1 MRITRRFD
9 PRALIVIAAG
19 LLPLAACESGGES
32 PPTDGAPAVTAPE
45 ANAEQIATSFV
56 DAYGAFDAEEA
67 ITYLADDAAIVEL
80 IGSVGAHTG
89 VLGTRDELPLLLS
102 YLEAA
107 GYGQTHDSCEA
118 QSTSSSGTLVHC
130 TFDFHL
136 FGSDRLGLG
145 PYSGSSFDLTVLDG
159 AIVRAH
165 KSFGTEEFSGE
176 MWEPFAAWVSEA
188 YPEDVTEM
196 YEDETQQGIRLSDES
211 VRLWRRHVREYVQ
224 EMQA

>member
-1 MRITRRFD
+1 MRKPIQAFVLVAIRVAA
-9 PRALIVIAAG
+9 AL
-19 LLPLAACESGGES
+19 LLLVACGGES
-32 PPTDGAPAVTAPE
+32 EVPQSDELPTATAVDTE
-45 ANAEQIATSFV
+45 AEEIASSFV

-89 VLGTRDELPLLLS
+89 VHGTPEELPLLLS

-107 GYGQTHDSCEA
+107 GYGQTLDSCEA

-211 VRLWRRHVREYVQ
+211 VRLWRRHVREYVH
-224 EMQA
+224 EVQA